1 MKTASYINKFEHSGK
16 LFKITQNCHPFL
28 TKNVLKKSNTK
39 YYTHIS
45 KTEFHSLHLINYEIY
60 METTPTNDYSAFCF
74 S

>member
-45 KTEFHSLHLINYEIY
+45 KTEFHSHCKIDVIKVAKIFLEMVY
-60 METTPTNDYSAFCF
+60 
-74 S
+74 